1 MTYEEFCSK
10 FQIQLNQQQSEAVQ
24 AVQGP
29 VLLLAVP
36 GSGKTT
42 VLVTRLGYMICCAGI
57 APENIL
63 TLTYTVAATHDMEA
77 RFCSFF
83 GEELGRRLEFRTI
96 NGVCARVIQY
106 YGRLIG
112 KNSFTLVTDEKST
125 AGMLSTIYRKVE
137 GDFATAGDI
146 KNIRMLITYIKNRML
161 TEEEIRQLDEGADF
175 KISEIYDAYCGEMR
189 SQGLMDYDDQMT
201 YAYTILRKN
210 AETLQYFQNRYPYI
224 CVDEAQDTSKIQH
237 EIIRLLAG
245 KREQLFMVGD
255 EDQSIYGFRAA
266 YPEAL
271 LSFEQDHPGAKVLLM
286 EENFRSNAKIV
297 EAADKFIQK
306 NSLRHEKHMRA
317 SRPAGA
323 DIRQIDLK
331 GRSAQYK
338 YLLKVAEDC
347 RKQTA
352 VLYRDNESVLPLV
365 DLLERRG
372 IPYRIR
378 NAELAFFT
386 HRVVLDIQNII
397 LFAEN
402 PKDTEL
408 FLKIYYKLSTYISR
422 ENAAR
427 ICEISKEKDIEVFEA
442 VRFCGEV
449 SQKVRENCRTIRA
462 GLKNLLREPAE
473 TAVNLILRDLGYAG
487 FLERAGVGDGKL
499 YVLRAIARNEESP
512 RRLLERLTELR
523 QIIKEKTNDP
533 NCKFILSTIHASKG
547 LEYDTVYLM
556 DVIDGIFP
564 ENVPEGGSFSGK
576 KQGGGIGDAGKPA
589 GSGAADGKYVKASVN
604 SGFADG
610 KIVNSAVNSDYAGGK
625 TANTGANRKYADVK
639 YAKESAGV
647 ESADGKSAKAS
658 VQSRVADR
666 KSLMEMFMREKR
678 LKERAAGESGTGE
691 AASVAEAVSERS
703 GSAKVGSGSTE
714 AGSGKIGSGRTVNPG
729 SSHVKTAEE
738 KELETYE
745 EERRLFYVGVTRA
758 KERLFLFTINRKS
771 VFVKEFTHGTLP
783 AVENPE
789 KKPELQI
796 KPIVLTHREVRRK
809 KPFSMEEFR
818 QFCDSLGE
826 GLLVE
831 HKKFGNGVI
840 AELEEN
846 WVVIRFEEKSRRF
859 ELRTLYENGLLKLQ

>member
-1 MTYEEFCSK
+1 MTYGEFCSK

-24 AVQGP
+24 SVQGP

-63 TLTYTVAATHDMEA
+63 TLTYTVAATHDMAA
-77 RFCSFF
+77 RFRSFF
-83 GEELGRRLEFRTI
+83 GDELGGQLEFRTI
-96 NGVCARVIQY
+96 NGVCARVIRY

-112 KNSFTLVTDEKST
+112 KNAFTLVTDEKST
-125 AGMLSTIYRKVE
+125 AGMLSAIYQKVQ
-137 GDFATAGDI
+137 GGFATASDI
-146 KNIRMLITYIKNRML
+146 KNVRMLITYIKNRML
-161 TEEEIRQLDEGADF
+161 TGEEILQLDEEADC
-175 KISEIYDAYCGEMR
+175 KISEIYNAYCSEMR
-189 SQGLMDYDDQMT
+189 NRGLMDYDDQMI

-210 AETLQYFQNRYPYI
+210 PEVLQHFQDRYPYI

-306 NSLRHEKHMRA
+306 NVLRHEKHMRA
-317 SRPAGA
+317 VRPAGA

-331 GRSAQYK
+331 ARSAQYR

-372 IPYRIR
+372 LPYRIR

-402 PKDTEL
+402 PRDTEL
-408 FLKIYYKLSTYISR
+408 FLQIYYKLSTYVSK
-422 ENAAR
+422 ENAIR
-427 ICEISKEKDIEVFEA
+427 ICEISREKEIEVFEA
-442 VRFCGEV
+442 ARFCGEL
-449 SQKVRENCRTIRA
+449 SQKVRENCRMIHA
-462 GLKNLLREPAE
+462 GLKSLLKESAE
-473 TAVNLILRDLGYAG
+473 TVVNRVVKELGYG
-487 FLERAGVGDGKL
+487 DYLERAGLGDGKL

-512 RRLLERLTELR
+512 RRLLERLAEL
-523 QIIKEKTNDP
+523 QEIIKEKKSDP
-533 NCKFILSTIHASKG
+533 DCKFILSTIHASKG

-556 DVIDGIFP
+556 DVIDGVFP
-564 ENVPEGGSFSGK
+564 ENIPKSGVFPGK
-576 KQGGGIGDAGKPA
+576 KQEGGRPDAGNYKESNVA
-589 GSGAADGKYVKASVN
+589 G
-604 SGFADG
+604 
-610 KIVNSAVNSDYAGGK
+610 
-625 TANTGANRKYADVK
+625 VK
-639 YAKESAGV
+639 YAKEAMGSKYTEGRYTK
-647 ESADGKSAKAS
+647 ESVGSKLTEVKRPAEVKYMKES
-658 VQSRVADR
+658 VHSEVADR
-666 KSLMEMFMREKR
+666 KSLMEMFMRDR
-678 LKERAAGESGTGE
+678 LMKSAFAGGKSTVGTTAVAAAVRPGNARSGSERDGNVRPGSARP
-691 AASVAEAVSERS
+691 VSERD
-703 GSAKVGSGSTE
+703 GNVE
-714 AGSGKIGSGRTVNPG
+714 PG
-729 SSHVKTAEE
+729 NARPVSERDGNVRPGNVKTAEE
-738 KELETYE
+738 KEMEACE

-758 KERLFLFTINRKS
+758 KERLFLFTVNRKS
-771 VFVKEFTHGTLP
+771 EFVKELVRGTVSS
-783 AVENPE
+783 VENVE
-789 KKPELQI
+789 KTPQLQV
-796 KPIVLTHREVRRK
+796 KPIALTRRDVSRK
-809 KPFSMEEFR
+809 KAFSQEDFR
-818 QFCDSLGE
+818 QFCNSLGE

-840 AELEEN
+840 AGLEEN
-846 WVVIRFEEKSRRF
+846 WVVIQFEERARRF
-859 ELRTLYENGLLKLQ
+859 ELRTLYENGLLKFR